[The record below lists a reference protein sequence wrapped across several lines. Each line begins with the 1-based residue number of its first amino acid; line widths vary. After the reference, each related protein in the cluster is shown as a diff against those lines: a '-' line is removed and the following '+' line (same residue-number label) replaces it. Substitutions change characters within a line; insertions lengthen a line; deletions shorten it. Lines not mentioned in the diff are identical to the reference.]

1 MKKKLF
7 SLAVVVICLS
17 LLVGSTWAYF
27 TAKGTAHN
35 VITSG
40 TIGIEIIE
48 KTLDG
53 NGLEVKFPEEGIK
66 NVMPG
71 SCVPK
76 IVRIANVGEGD
87 AWIRV
92 KVDTTIL
99 SADNQPLPPE
109 LEGKDGKIPVI
120 TFTVEE
126 GWTKGSDGY
135 YYYNSPVSPTDDPKL
150 FFKDVTF
157 ALEMGNAYQNSTAKV
172 SICAEAVQSANNA
185 APGGDVTAIPGW
197 PKVNK
202 EANAT

>member
-27 TAKGTAHN
+27 TAEGTAHN

-40 TIGIEIIE
+40 SIGIEIIE

-53 NGLEVKFPEEGIK
+53 NTKVDFPEEGIK
-66 NVMPG
+66 NIMPG
-71 SCVPK
+71 SVVSK
-76 IVRIANVGEGD
+76 IVSVANVGQGD

-99 SADNQPLPPE
+99 SADNQPLPLE
-109 LEGKDGKIPVI
+109 LDGKDGRIPVI
-120 TFTVEE
+120 TFTVED

-135 YYYNSPVSPTDDPKL
+135 YYYNTPVSPTDEPRL
-150 FFKDVTF
+150 FFNDVTF

-185 APGGDVTAIPGW
+185 APNGDVTAIQGW
-197 PKVNK
+197 PEVNK